1 MGTKEK
7 IFEMRC
13 IKILIHAMK
22 MVMYSTFFSQL
33 QTALCEFFVVI
44 VCFTNLSVRCYLIN
58 THSEF
63 LKC

>member
-7 IFEMRC
+7 SVEMRC
-13 IKILIHAMK
+13 IKILIHAMNI
-22 MVMYSTFFSQL
+22 VMYSAFSSQL

-44 VCFTNLSVRCYLIN
+44 VCFRNLSVHCYLIN

-63 LKC
+63 LEC